1 MKTLSVIF
9 TGLLA
14 ASSAWALGPLPE
26 TTGWSGFVSLG
37 VGGGSLESNMIAD
50 VKVIDVD
57 LGASAITNYG
67 GPEDESFAVPA
78 VALNVSYLFRDKK
91 TLFSIGNDLANFL
104 QFDRSTIVSLRH
116 DTPRA
121 GRFQLAIDSAAAIQ
135 TEVWE
140 DPYLLGEDRKKTA
153 RDATGLRFT
162 WDKILGSQFELK
174 ALTRKIELDDE
185 NSGASLDLSAAERG
199 LLSRE
204 GDWTRVELGYLF
216 TFGEGEHLVRPHIA
230 ALDRDLDGA
239 AMSQDGFEVGVSYVR
254 NTPTYG
260 WATVVNFSSLDG
272 DAENP
277 LFGGVNDADGFGF
290 ASQIF
295 FKKLFGAGA
304 WQPNVSLAVGE
315 LDSDLDFYDSTGWM
329 VTVGL
334 NRRF

>member
-1 MKTLSVIF
+1 MKTLTALLI
-9 TGLLA
+9 GLFA
-14 ASSAWALGPLPE
+14 ALPTWALGPLPE
-26 TTGWSGFVSLG
+26 AAGWSGFVSLG
-37 VGGGSLESNMIAD
+37 VGVGSLESNMIAD

-57 LGASAITNYG
+57 LGASSISDYG
-67 GPEDESFAVPA
+67 SPDDESFTVPA
-78 VALNVSYLFRDKK
+78 AALNVSYLFRDKK

-104 QFDRSTIVSLRH
+104 QFDRSTIISIRH
-116 DTPRA
+116 DTDRA
-121 GRFQLAIDSAAAIQ
+121 GRFQLALDSAAAIQ

-140 DPYLLGEDRKKTA
+140 DPYLLDEDRKKTA

-162 WDKILGSQFELK
+162 WDKIMGSQFELK
-174 ALTRKIELDDE
+174 ALTRNIELDQE
-185 NSGASLDLSAAERG
+185 SSGASLDLSVAERG

-216 TFGEGEHLVRPHIA
+216 TFGGGEHLIRPHVA

-254 NTPTYG
+254 NTPVYG

-272 DAENP
+272 DAVNP
-277 LFGGVNDADGFGF
+277 LFGGINDADGFGF

-295 FKKLFGAGA
+295 FKKLFGASA
-304 WQPNVSLAVGE
+304 WQPNLSVAMGE
-315 LDSDLDFYDSTGWM
+315 LDSDLNFYDSEGWM

>member
-1 MKTLSVIF
+1 MKTLPVIF
-9 TGLLA
+9 TGLVA
-14 ASSAWALGPLPE
+14 ASSAWALGPLPD
-26 TTGWSGFVSLG
+26 TSGWSGFVSLG
-37 VGGGSLESNMIAD
+37 VGAGSLESNMIAD

-67 GPEDESFAVPA
+67 APGDESFAVPA
-78 VALNVSYLFRDKK
+78 VALNVSYLFKNKK

-104 QFDRSTIVSLRH
+104 QFDRSTIVSIRH

-153 RDATGLRFT
+153 RDATGVRFT

-174 ALTRKIELDDE
+174 ALTRNIELDDE

-239 AMSQDGFEVGVSYVR
+239 AMSQDGFEVGLSYVR

-272 DAENP
+272 DAANP

-295 FKKLFGAGA
+295 FKKLFGASA
-304 WQPNVSLAVGE
+304 WQPNVSLALGE
-315 LDSDLDFYDSTGWM
+315 LDSDLDFYDSKGWM

>member
-1 MKTLSVIF
+1 MKTLPVIF
-9 TGLLA
+9 TGLVA
-14 ASSAWALGPLPE
+14 ASSAWALGPLPD
-26 TTGWSGFVSLG
+26 TSGWSGFVSLG
-37 VGGGSLESNMIAD
+37 VGAGSLESNMIAD

-67 GPEDESFAVPA
+67 APGDESFAVPA
-78 VALNVSYLFRDKK
+78 VALNVSYLFKNKK

-104 QFDRSTIVSLRH
+104 QFDRSTIVSIRH

-153 RDATGLRFT
+153 RDATGVRFT

-174 ALTRKIELDDE
+174 ALTRNIELDDE
-185 NSGASLDLSAAERG
+185 NSGSSLDLSAAERG

-230 ALDRDLDGA
+230 ALVRDLDGA

-272 DAENP
+272 DAANP

-295 FKKLFGAGA
+295 FKKLFGASA
-304 WQPNVSLAVGE
+304 WQPNVSLALGE
-315 LDSDLDFYDSTGWM
+315 LDSDLDFYDSKGWM